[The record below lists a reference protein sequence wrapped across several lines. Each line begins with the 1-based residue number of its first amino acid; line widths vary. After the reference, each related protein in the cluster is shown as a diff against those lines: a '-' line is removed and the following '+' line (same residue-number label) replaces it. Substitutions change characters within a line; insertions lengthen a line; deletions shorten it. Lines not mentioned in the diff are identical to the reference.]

1 MQGYSIASFVLRKK
15 KKKNPTRKW
24 KKLPILAL
32 LSVITCKQKKAR
44 ERGNHQWREATC
56 HFFLLQIS
64 AWSSFSLGIYTSYAF
79 SKIVTIKVLV
89 AYCSSSLSQ
98 YTIPL
103 CCTFMGFCSRVF
115 CCQKPWVR
123 VVKLNPF
130 NNNGHSLKTSAYFY
144 SIVCNILNLRITT
157 ALCWCHQEEV
167 LL

>member
-1 MQGYSIASFVLRKK
+1 MEKTAYPCPIVSNHMQTKK
-15 KKKNPTRKW
+15 GNGREVTTSEERLLATFFFYKYLPEAVFLWESTHPT
-24 KKLPILAL
+24 LF
-32 LSVITCKQKKAR
+32 QK
-44 ERGNHQWREATC
+44 
-56 HFFLLQIS
+56 LLQ
-64 AWSSFSLGIYTSYAF
+64 
-79 SKIVTIKVLV
+79 SKCWWHIAAAL
-89 AYCSSSLSQ
+89 CHS
-98 YTIPL
+98 IPL